1 MRPREV
7 LSLEGRP
14 RLKKME
20 EKVRGGGRR
29 KPTLFTVDR
38 HIHTWSLDPL
48 GLLWQPFP
56 GASHSREA
64 GSVWAG
70 PPIMFPHLSPETVT
84 QTDTRDR
91 GTDGCT
97 GGRGGTA
104 NTQR

>member
-1 MRPREV
+1 MR
-7 LSLEGRP
+7 LEGRP
-14 RLKKME
+14 RLKKVD
-20 EKVRGGGRR
+20 EKVQGGGHQ
-29 KPTLFTVDR
+29 PTLFTVNR

-64 GSVWAG
+64 GSVWVG

-84 QTDTRDR
+84 QKDTKNR
-91 GTDGCT
+91 GTDGRT